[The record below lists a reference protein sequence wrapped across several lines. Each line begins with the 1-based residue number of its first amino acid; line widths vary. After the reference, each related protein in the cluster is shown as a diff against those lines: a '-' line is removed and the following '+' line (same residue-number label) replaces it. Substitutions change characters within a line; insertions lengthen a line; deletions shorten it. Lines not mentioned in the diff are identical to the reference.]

1 MSMRERTAFAADI
14 FQDLQYGI
22 RWLQRSPIFTAAVVL
37 TLAVGIGANT
47 AVFSFIDSLL
57 VEKLT
62 VPHPEQLF
70 HFVRVTSGERGE
82 SFSYPEFLALRGQRA
97 GLGEAFG
104 YAFRTARVQS
114 GVRQEDVFVE
124 LASTGYFS
132 VLGSRPAEGRT
143 FDDLGPSDVSVRVAV
158 ISDRFWERRFA
169 RSEAALGSTLNLNG
183 TVFTIVGIMPGG
195 FRGVSLDY
203 PADVWIPL
211 SNEPEIDK
219 TSLLANSSPIHWVR
233 VMTRIDSHVFER
245 QVASKATALIHAS
258 ALAQDPQKTW
268 VDLIPASRPESG
280 LRAALT
286 SPLLLLFGIVGLLLL
301 VACVNVAHLLQ
312 ARFASRRQEF
322 WLRMSLGA
330 GRGRLVR
337 QLAAEISLLAAAGA
351 VAAIFAAWA
360 ATAGL
365 VRLLSERAISPI
377 PFPETLRFHPNVH
390 VVVFTAIV
398 AASVNIL
405 FTLLPALRTIA
416 DPTTTPKADIGRQR
430 PSLLLVTQMALSLL
444 LLIVAGLLI
453 RSFQRLSEADLGFSA
468 TDVVQLQIDWR
479 STSYSDEQVRRL
491 SSLLLDEF
499 RALPGV
505 SGASMAVPG
514 MFSRST
520 WQTSFRMTNDPNRQA
535 IVQVTS
541 TAPDLFRT
549 LEIPVLRGRDFTS
562 ADRANSPPVVILSD
576 NLARTYFPHS
586 DPVGAY
592 VFVQGAA
599 QPAEVI
605 GVVGDVKLRSVLGA
619 VSSLIYVPFA
629 QSKGPVTRE
638 VSWQVRCSTCDVASM
653 FRAARR
659 VIPAADVTAQPLVD
673 TITQSIMLQRLA
685 AWLTGLFG
693 LLGLALAVIGMY
705 GLLSYIVVQR
715 TSEMGIRLALGA
727 RQRDL
732 LWLIW
737 HQAMQPVTAGMA
749 VGLLLSV
756 AVTRL
761 LRSYLFGLSGA
772 DPVTIVGCLA
782 LMGVVAGLGCYLPA
796 RRAARVDPI
805 TALRCESAH
814 R

>member
-1 MSMRERTAFAADI
+1 MRERAMLVVDAFH
-14 FQDLQYGI
+14 DLQYGA

-47 AVFSFIDSLL
+47 AVFSVIDGLL
-57 VEKLT
+57 LEQLR

-70 HFVRVTSGERGE
+70 HLVRVTSGERGE
-82 SFSYPEFLALRGQRA
+82 SFSYPEFLALRGKGA
-97 GLGEAFG
+97 GLGDTFG

-132 VLGSRPAEGRT
+132 ALGLKPAEGRSL
-143 FDDLGPSDVSVRVAV
+143 DDLGPSAASARGAV
-158 ISDRFWERRFA
+158 ISDRYWQRRFA
-169 RSEAALGSTLNLNG
+169 RSPSALGSTLNVNG
-183 TVFTIVGIMPGG
+183 NVFTIVGIMPGG
-195 FRGVSLDY
+195 VRGVSLDY

-211 SNEPEIDK
+211 SNQPDIDK
-219 TSLLANSSPIHWVR
+219 TSLLANVSRIHWVR
-233 VMTRIDSHVFER
+233 VMTRLDSHVFER
-245 QVASKATALIHAS
+245 QAASEATALIRAS
-258 ALAQDPQKTW
+258 ALAQDPQKTR

-280 LRAALT
+280 LRTALT

-301 VACVNVAHLLQ
+301 VACLNVAHLLQ
-312 ARFASRRQEF
+312 ARFAARRQEF

-337 QLAAEISLLAAAGA
+337 QLAAETGLLAAPGA

-365 VRLLSERAISPI
+365 ARLLSERAISPI

-390 VVVFTAIV
+390 VVLFTAIV

-405 FTLLPALRTIA
+405 FALLPTLRTTA
-416 DPTTTPKADIGRQR
+416 DPTTTAKADIDRRR
-430 PSLLLVTQMALSLL
+430 PYWALVTQMALSLL

-453 RSFQRLSEADLGFSA
+453 RSFQRLSDVNLGFSA

-479 STSYSDEQVRRL
+479 STSYSNEQVGRL

-505 SGASMAVPG
+505 SNASMAVPG

-520 WQTSFRMTNDPNRQA
+520 WQTSLRMIDDPSRQA

-562 ADRANSPPVVILSD
+562 ADRANSPPVVILSEG
-576 NLARTYFPHS
+576 LARTYFPHS

-592 VFVQGAA
+592 VFVQGAP

-619 VSSLIYVPFA
+619 VSSLIYVPLA
-629 QSKGPVTRE
+629 QSKGPVTPE
-638 VSWQVRCSTCDVASM
+638 VTWQVRCSTCDVASM
-653 FRAARR
+653 FRAAQR

-673 TITQSIMLQRLA
+673 TIAQSIMLQRLA

-693 LLGLALAVIGMY
+693 VLGLALAVIGMY

-715 TSEMGIRLALGA
+715 TPEMGIRLALGA
-727 RQRDL
+727 QQRDL
-732 LWLIW
+732 LWLVW
-737 HQAMQPVTAGMA
+737 QQAMQPVTAGMA
-749 VGLLLSV
+749 AGLLLSL
-756 AVTRL
+756 AATRL

-772 DPVTIVGCLA
+772 DPVTIVGCLV
-782 LMGVVAGLGCYLPA
+782 LMGAVAGLGCYLPA

-805 TALRCESAH
+805 TALQCESA
-814 R
+814 RR